1 MTNISRF
8 KVRYAETDQMGIVYY
23 ANYFVWM
30 EIGRTN
36 LLRDVGITYK
46 ELEKSGVILPVAK
59 AFAKYVASSY
69 YDDDI
74 SVHSTVTVLSGP
86 RIRID
91 YKIYRAEDTLVC
103 MGYTEHAFMSLE
115 TRKVI
120 KCPEE
125 LASKVVIPDN
135 VEDFITKT

>member
-1 MTNISRF
+1 MTNISRL
-8 KVRYAETDQMGIVYY
+8 KVRYAETDQMGVVYY

-36 LLRDVGITYK
+36 LLREAGLTYK

-59 AFAKYVASSY
+59 ACAKYVASSY

-74 SVHSTVTVLSGP
+74 AVHSTVTVLSGP

-91 YKIYRAEDTLVC
+91 YRIYREDDKLVC
-103 MGYTEHAFMSLE
+103 VGYTEHAFMSLE

-120 KCPEE
+120 KCPAE
-125 LASKVVIPDN
+125 LSSKVAIPDN
-135 VEDFITKT
+135 AEDYITKI